1 MAVSVYGLL
10 RSAQGFADQAKVF
23 QLYAGATLVDEF
35 DDGGVAMMDSEIVSS
50 NARAK
55 LKSGISPV
63 FAVPAGT
70 TIMTAWIRVI
80 TAESAGAT
88 CTLGVG
94 TSAAEWGTGLD
105 CTSVANS
112 ILGATNDWV
121 PLHFVSA
128 DTVDIVTGGATFD
141 AFKCE
146 VVAVCLKALN
156 TY

>member
-1 MAVSVYGLL
+1 MATTYDFTAGTTIVGVDPPITPTPNENNFFILRNVIDFSKQNLAGL
-10 RSAQGFADQAKVF
+10 STDVAQVLD
-23 QLYAGATLVDEF
+23 
-35 DDGGVAMMDSEIVSS
+35 I
-50 NARAK
+50 
-55 LKSGISPV
+55 
-63 FAVPAGT
+63 PAGT